1 MLILASDHCRVSLFD
16 GNPLSLLCCHYHSTA
31 SGVFCGNYSNWRQGL
46 EINEVNSVILRFL
59 NNMFALVLM
68 GFKHKF
74 TQALLAPAG
83 GLREREKVALV
94 LHIHY
99 HLILIL
105 LF

>member
-1 MLILASDHCRVSLFD
+1 
-16 GNPLSLLCCHYHSTA
+16 
-31 SGVFCGNYSNWRQGL
+31 
-46 EINEVNSVILRFL
+46 
-59 NNMFALVLM
+59 MFALVLM

-74 TQALLAPAG
+74 TQALLAPKG

-105 LF
+105 F